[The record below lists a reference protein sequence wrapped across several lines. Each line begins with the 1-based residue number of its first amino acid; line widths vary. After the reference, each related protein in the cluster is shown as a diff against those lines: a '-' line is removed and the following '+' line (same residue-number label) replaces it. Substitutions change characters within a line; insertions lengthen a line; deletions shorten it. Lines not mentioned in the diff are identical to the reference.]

1 MAPSYLTQ
9 AVVKFKK
16 PLIFRGFFYPFINVY
31 LNKIIKER
39 NIMKNIIYAFIVS
52 LILISCGGGGGSA
65 SGSGSDNSGGSGQS
79 GSGGSAPTGNIS
91 GQVDPVQST

>member
-1 MAPSYLTQ
+1 
-9 AVVKFKK
+9 
-16 PLIFRGFFYPFINVY
+16 
-31 LNKIIKER
+31 
-39 NIMKNIIYAFIVS
+39 MKNTIYAFIVS

-65 SGSGSDNSGGSGQS
+65 SGSGDSGGSGQS

>member
-1 MAPSYLTQ
+1 M
-9 AVVKFKK
+9 
-16 PLIFRGFFYPFINVY
+16 
-31 LNKIIKER
+31 R
-39 NIMKNIIYAFIVS
+39 NTIYAFIVS

-65 SGSGSDNSGGSGQS
+65 AGSGSGESGGSGQS